1 MRNDW
6 PEEDSGIKTA
16 FAFAM
21 PARVEEILSGKVNFH
36 SKESEVA
43 SV

>member
-1 MRNDW
+1 MDALMRNDW

-21 PARVEEILSGKVNFH
+21 PARVDEILSEKVIFH
-36 SKESEVA
+36 S
-43 SV
+43 

>member
-1 MRNDW
+1 MRNNW

-21 PARVEEILSGKVNFH
+21 PARVDEILAGKVRFH
-36 SKESEVA
+36 SKL
-43 SV
+43 